1 MATDRH
7 PFHGSARA
15 VKTDRRPS
23 PPVGPGAVPA
33 GSFGLRVTAA
43 AGFAVDAYA
52 HADLASSYPSGFLGE
67 QNLFLV
73 ETGFAI
79 GAALLVLTISRRGTY
94 LVAALV
100 AASALAAVVAYRYVD
115 LGALGPLP
123 DLYEPVWY
131 PEKAVAAAGEAVAL
145 VATALL
151 LVGTPSPPAGSGR

>member
-7 PFHGSARA
+7 PFRGPART
-15 VKTDRRPS
+15 VTTDRRPAPS
-23 PPVGPGAVPA
+23 VGFGAAPA
-33 GSFGLRVTAA
+33 GSFALRVVAA
-43 AGFAVDAYA
+43 VGLAVDAYA

-73 ETGFAI
+73 ETGVAL
-79 GAALLVLTISRRGTY
+79 GAALLVLTSSRRGAY
-94 LVAALV
+94 LGAALV
-100 AASALAAVVAYRYVD
+100 AATALAAVVAYRYLD

-145 VATALL
+145 VAAVLL
-151 LVGTPSPPAGSGR
+151 LAGTRPPPVGSGR